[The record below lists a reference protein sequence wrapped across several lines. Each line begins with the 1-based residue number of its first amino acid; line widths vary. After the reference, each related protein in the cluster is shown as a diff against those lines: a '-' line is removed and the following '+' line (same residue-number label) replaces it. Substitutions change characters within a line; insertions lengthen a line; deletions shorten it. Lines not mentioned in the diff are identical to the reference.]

1 MDIRQLR
8 YALAVADELNFTR
21 AALNCNVSQPPLSRA
36 IRELEE
42 EVGAQLFERD
52 KHSVRTTTA
61 GESFITDV
69 RRALAVLEEGV
80 DRARRVA
87 AGYKGTLSVGIGGS
101 TLYSLLPSLV
111 RQFHADMPEIRLEFS
126 SLSVLYQIE
135 ALRSGEIDVGI
146 VRLPVV
152 DELIETQFV
161 HSEALLVALPLGHRL
176 LQSSEPIKVEQL
188 AGDRFVTYEL
198 TRGFNF
204 HADLLSL
211 CRLASFD
218 PMIAHQAPTTEAV
231 IGIVACGEGVG
242 IVPASAERLRMNG
255 VGFRPLDLRSI
266 PEHLRQ
272 VRFAVAWSKANR
284 SLPVRAF
291 VRCATRGIHPDGH
304 DTAYDSLIPPPLVSG
319 DQSPY

>member
-8 YALAVADELNFTR
+8 YAIAVAEELNFTR
-21 AALNCNVSQPPLSRA
+21 AARRCNVSQPPLSRA
-36 IRELEE
+36 IQELEE
-42 EVGAQLFERD
+42 EVGARLFERD
-52 KHSVRTTTA
+52 KHSVRSTPA
-61 GESFITDV
+61 GESFIGDV

-111 RQFHADMPEIRLEFS
+111 RRFHVEAPDIRLEFS
-126 SLSVLYQIE
+126 SMSVLYQIE
-135 ALRSGEIDVGI
+135 ALRAGEIDVGI

-161 HSEALLVALPLGHRL
+161 HSEALVVALPLGHRL
-176 LQSSEPIKVEQL
+176 LQSSEPIMIEQL
-188 AGDRFVTYEL
+188 ASDRFITYEL

-218 PMIAHQAPTTEAV
+218 PDIVHQAPTTEAV
-231 IGIVACGEGVG
+231 IGIVACGEGVA

-255 VGFRPLDLRSI
+255 VGFRPLDLKSI
-266 PEHLRQ
+266 PGDLRSVQ
-272 VRFAVAWSKANR
+272 FAIAWSRENR
-284 SLPVRAF
+284 SQSVQAF
-291 VRCATRGIHPDGH
+291 VRCATNF
-304 DTAYDSLIPPPLVSG
+304 S
-319 DQSPY
+319 